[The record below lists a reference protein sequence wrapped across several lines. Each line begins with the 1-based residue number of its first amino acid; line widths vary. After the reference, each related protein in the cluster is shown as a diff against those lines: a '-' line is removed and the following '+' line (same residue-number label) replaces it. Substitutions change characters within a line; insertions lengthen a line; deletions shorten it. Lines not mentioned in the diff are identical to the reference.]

1 MSLVG
6 KVFVFVGPP
15 GSGKGSVSSLC
26 IKNLGWVQL
35 STGNLCR
42 KHIAKQT
49 ETGKE
54 IDFAIKSGKLVSDSL
69 ITNMVLEW
77 FQKDFN
83 ENHTVIL
90 DGYPR
95 TIMQAQAFAEH
106 FKKQLFKSDLH
117 IVRFV
122 LSDEMIIAR
131 LSNRLICENKD
142 CQAVYSEGKGTDLS
156 PKYVMKCDYCD
167 GRIGRRED
175 DDKHAVAERL
185 KVYHRHESDLLD
197 FYHKAG
203 QVVHDVF
210 VEKPLS
216 EVFEDF
222 KALVGLE

>member
-1 MSLVG
+1 MSIAG

-69 ITNMVLEW
+69 ITNMVLDW
-77 FQKDFN
+77 FQKDFKD
-83 ENHTVIL
+83 NHTVIL

-95 TIMQAQAFAEH
+95 TIMQAQAFAEL
-106 FKKQLFKSDLH
+106 FEKRLFKSDLQ

-131 LSNRLICENKD
+131 LSNRLVCENKD
-142 CQAVYSEGKGTDLS
+142 CQAVYSEKQGTDLA
-156 PKYVMKCDYCD
+156 PKDIMKCDSCG
-167 GRIGRRED
+167 GRIGRRPD
-175 DDKHAVAERL
+175 DDMQAVAERL
-185 KVYHRHESDLLD
+185 KVYHRHEQDLLD

-203 QVVHDVF
+203 QIVHNVF
-210 VEKPLS
+210 VEKPLK

>member
-1 MSLVG
+1 LSLAG

-15 GSGKGSVSSLC
+15 GSGKGSISSLC

-42 KHIAKQT
+42 KHIANQT

-77 FQKDFN
+77 FQKDFD
-83 ENHTVIL
+83 ESHTVIL

-95 TIMQAQAFAEH
+95 TIMQAQAFAEL
-106 FKKQLFKSDLH
+106 FEERLFKSNLH
-117 IVRFV
+117 VVRFV
-122 LSDEMIIAR
+122 LSDEMIMAR
-131 LSNRLICENKD
+131 LSNRLVCENKD
-142 CQAVYSEGKGTDLS
+142 CQAVYSEKQETDLS
-156 PKYVMKCDYCD
+156 PRYVMKCDFCD

-175 DDKHAVAERL
+175 DDKDAVAERL
-185 KVYHRHESDLLD
+185 RVYHRHEQDLLD
-197 FYHKAG
+197 FYQKAG
-203 QVVHDVF
+203 QVVHNVS
-210 VEKPLS
+210 VEKPLK
-216 EVFEDF
+216 EVFDDF